1 MTGWTRF
8 TGGGQGGGGLSHRG
22 TKPQREIP
30 IPLFAIHNPKF
41 GQNEQNYLN
50 GNRVRPMLGLANQ
63 SSSFA
68 ASELARCW
76 VSDCLI
82 RYANAPPAG
91 IIAIAKFALRTP
103 LSSLPRRIPA
113 CRNEQAKNKTSSS
126 SPGRVFLFT
135 PALFA

>member
-1 MTGWTRF
+1 MDKIYRMANRE
-8 TGGGQGGGGLSHRG
+8 GGSRRHEA
-22 TKPQREIP
+22 TKENPH
-30 IPLFAIHNPKF
+30 FAIHNPKF
-41 GQNEQNYLN
+41 GQNEQNYQN
-50 GNRVRPMLGLANQ
+50 GDRVRPMLRLANQ

-113 CRNEQAKNKTSSS
+113 RRNEQAKNKTSSS
-126 SPGRVFLFT
+126 LLGRVLLFYACSIRT
-135 PALFA
+135 AKA